1 LIEELEGDARVKA
14 LFREM
19 KRRASRAP
27 PRIKQRIWRMWD
39 RTVLQLAAFLQ
50 FAHMREGAPVVP
62 EAVYVVAAEAG
73 LLVAELLSTVAL
85 AAAARGADPKEM
97 AESMGEAVH
106 RLFSEEGV
114 DVVLKR
120 LQRSKGRL
128 IGWEEK
134 YCVRRV
140 YPRYPRYRA

>member
-1 LIEELEGDARVKA
+1 MIEELEGDERVKA

-27 PRIKQRIWRMWD
+27 PRIKQRIWRMWY
-39 RTVLQLAAFLQ
+39 RTVLQLSTFLQ
-50 FAHMREGAPVVP
+50 FAHMQEGAPVVP
-62 EAVYVVAAEAG
+62 EAVYVVASEAG
-73 LLVAELLSTVAL
+73 LLAAELLSTVAL

-114 DVVLKR
+114 DIVLKR
-120 LQRSKGRL
+120 LERSKGRL
-128 IGWEEK
+128 LGWEEK
-134 YCVRRV
+134 YGIRRV
-140 YPRYPRYRA
+140 WPRVPRYRA

>member
-27 PRIKQRIWRMWD
+27 PLVKLRIWRMWD

-50 FAHMREGAPVVP
+50 FAHMQEGAPAVP
-62 EAVYVVAAEAG
+62 QALYVVAGEAG
-73 LLVAELLSTVAL
+73 LLVAELLATVAL

-97 AESMGEAVH
+97 AEAMGEAVH
-106 RLFSEEGV
+106 RFFSEEGV

-134 YCVRRV
+134 YCIRRAW
-140 YPRYPRYRA
+140 PRLPRYRA

>member
-1 LIEELEGDARVKA
+1 MIEELESDARVKA

-19 KRRASRAP
+19 KRRASKAP
-27 PRIKQRIWRMWD
+27 PLVKQRIWRMWD
-39 RTVLQLAAFLQ
+39 RTVLQLATFLQ
-50 FAHMREGAPVVP
+50 FAHAREGAPAVP
-62 EAVYVVAAEAG
+62 DAVYVVAAEAG

-106 RLFSEEGV
+106 RFFSDEGV

-120 LQRSKGRL
+120 LERSKGRL
-128 IGWEEK
+128 LGWEEK
-134 YCVRRV
+134 YCTRRV
-140 YPRYPRYRA
+140 WPRFPRYRA